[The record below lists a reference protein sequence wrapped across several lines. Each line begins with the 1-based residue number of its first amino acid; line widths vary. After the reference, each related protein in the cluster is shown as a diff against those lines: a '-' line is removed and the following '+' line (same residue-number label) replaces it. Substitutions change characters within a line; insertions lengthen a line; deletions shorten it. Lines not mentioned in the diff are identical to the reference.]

1 MNKKEF
7 LIELRKGMLGL
18 PQDDIEERLMFYS
31 EMIDDL
37 MEEVFSEKN
46 AVSKIGNIDE
56 IISHIVED
64 IPFSKLVKQ
73 KITPKRQLKVWEI
86 VFLILGSPIWISL
99 LIAVFSIVISLY
111 ASLWSVIITLWATFV
126 SIEACT
132 LSFVVVGIG
141 MTLGI
146 NKLTGIAIISL
157 GIILAG
163 VSIFLFFGCKIATK
177 GILLL
182 TKKIVSGIK
191 NYFIKKEEL

>member
-37 MEEVFSEKN
+37 MEEGFSEKN